1 VTEDPIRVVI
11 ADDHALFRDT
21 TRALLAPVTDIEVV
35 AEAGSADETLAAVA
49 THLPD
54 VILMDLRMPGG
65 GIDAT
70 RRVVQAAPHVAV
82 LVLSMYEDERLLAA
96 ALAAGAR
103 GYVLKGARRSELVSA
118 IRGVHRGEGM
128 FGPALA
134 RRMTDL
140 AAHGFAPAPPFPNL
154 TDREREVLTFMA
166 RGLDNATI
174 AARLFLSAK
183 TVRNLASSILG
194 KLEVHTRAEAVAMAR
209 DAGLGAPPSA

>member
-1 VTEDPIRVVI
+1 MIANPIRVVI

-21 TRALLAPVTDIEVV
+21 TRALLSPVPDVEMV
-35 AEAGSADETLAAVA
+35 AEAASADETLAAVA
-49 THLPD
+49 SHLPD
-54 VILMDLRMPGG
+54 VVLMDLRMPGG
-65 GIDAT
+65 GIEAT

-82 LVLSMYEDERLLAA
+82 LVLSMVEDERSLAA

-103 GYVLKGARRSELVSA
+103 GYVLKGTRREELASA
-118 IRGVHRGEGM
+118 IRGVHRGEGV

-134 RRMTDL
+134 RRITEL
-140 AAHGFAPAPPFPNL
+140 AAHGFTPASPFPDL
-154 TDREREVLTFMA
+154 TDREREVLALMA

-194 KLEVHTRAEAVAMAR
+194 KLEVHSRAEAVALAR

>member
-1 VTEDPIRVVI
+1 VTEGPIRVVI

-21 TRALLAPVTDIEVV
+21 TRALLAPVTDVDVV
-35 AEAGSADETLAAVA
+35 AKAASADETLTAVA
-49 THLPD
+49 SHLPD
-54 VILMDLRMPGG
+54 VVLMDLRMPGG
-65 GIDAT
+65 GIEAT

-82 LVLSMYEDERLLAA
+82 LVLSMYEDERSLAA

-103 GYVLKGARRSELVSA
+103 GYVLKGARRGELASA
-118 IRGVHRGEGM
+118 IRGVHRGEGV

-134 RRMTDL
+134 RRITEL
-140 AAHGFAPAPPFPNL
+140 AAHGFTPASPFPDL
-154 TDREREVLTFMA
+154 TDREREVLALMA

-194 KLEVHTRAEAVAMAR
+194 KLEVHSRAEAVALAR
-209 DAGLGAPPSA
+209 DAGLGAPPGA